1 MRRLLLG
8 LAVAATT
15 LVPSV
20 VSADDTHIADFI
32 QTRLKGEQQD
42 GNLRGF
48 NVDMQVEKGI
58 VWFRGTVSNAKQE
71 MLILKTAQQAG
82 HLGVVQVV
90 DDIEV
95 AKSPVRPVSYAKPQ
109 VSAPP
114 FAGDSIGFSAPAPA
128 PIISSGSGTQQS
140 FGGFGG
146 GGVVSEPLPF
156 AACSSC
162 AAGAQPNFGAPVADF
177 GGQIVD
183 YGTPVSSFGP
193 PISGGFVGGGEPL
206 PISAGG
212 GGGGGGVG
220 GPSGSPNLPGYAWP
234 GYAAHPN
241 FGAVSYPR
249 QYSASAWP
257 YIGPFYPYPQ
267 VPLGWR
273 KVSLEWDDG
282 FWHLDFKD
290 KSRH

>member
-20 VSADDTHIADFI
+20 ASADDTQIADFI
-32 QTRLKGEQQD
+32 QTRLQAEQQQ
-42 GNLRGF
+42 GRLRGF
-48 NVDMQVEKGI
+48 NVDMQVEQGT
-58 VWFRGTVSNAKQE
+58 VWFKGTVSNPQQE
-71 MLILKTAQQAG
+71 MLILQTAQQAG

-95 AKSPVRPVSYAKPQ
+95 STSSVKPVGYQAPAAHQQPPQMSSTQPAYVGPASYAAAPVAQ
-109 VSAPP
+109 EMIMDGGMVS
-114 FAGDSIGFSAPAPA
+114 
-128 PIISSGSGTQQS
+128 
-140 FGGFGG
+140 
-146 GGVVSEPLPF
+146 SEPLPF

-162 AAGAQPNFGAPVADF
+162 NAGAPMSGGVIMDGGAPMAMGSHGGGAPLAAGMAGMGA
-177 GGQIVD
+177 
-183 YGTPVSSFGP
+183 
-193 PISGGFVGGGEPL
+193 
-206 PISAGG
+206 
-212 GGGGGGVG
+212 
-220 GPSGSPNLPGYAWP
+220 PSGSPNLPGYAWP

-241 FGAVSYPR
+241 FGAVSYPK

-282 FWHLDFKD
+282 FWHLDFAD